1 METDLLE
8 GLARP
13 VTVLTV
19 FPHPD
24 DESFA
29 TGGCLALYARDPDI
43 RCASLCLSKGGK
55 SGALPKVGLPAEREP
70 EVREREYMASTAILG
85 VDRAIIRD
93 YEDQGLPTVPEEEL
107 AGSIEEVIRKEGAQ
121 VVITYGP
128 DGITGHPDHITCSR
142 LTEIAAR
149 RAGVS
154 RLFMVSGPG
163 WMGRVFLRQ
172 RLLRPTHAVDIR
184 DVYKIKMLALKSH
197 ASQMLIS
204 MEPMIWVGVI
214 MRMAGKEY
222 FHRRL

>member
-1 METDLLE
+1 MEADLLQ
-8 GLARP
+8 GLEKP
-13 VTVLTV
+13 CTLLTV

-29 TGGCLALYARDPDI
+29 AGGCLALYARDPEV
-43 RCASLCLSKGGK
+43 RCVSLCLSKGGK

-70 EVREREYMASTAILG
+70 VVRENEYMASTSILG
-85 VDRAIIRD
+85 VDRAVLWD
-93 YEDQGLPTVPEEEL
+93 YEDQGLPLVSEDMLVERIS
-107 AGSIEEVIRKEGAQ
+107 GIIREEGAQ

-128 DGITGHPDHITCSR
+128 DGITGHPDHNTCSKV
-142 LTEIAAR
+142 TE
-149 RAGVS
+149 RAVKESGVP
-154 RLFMVSGPG
+154 RLFMVSGPA

-172 RLLRPTHAVDIR
+172 KLLPVTHGVDIR
-184 DVYKIKMLALKSH
+184 EVYRIKMLALKAH

-214 MRMAGKEY
+214 MRAAGKEF